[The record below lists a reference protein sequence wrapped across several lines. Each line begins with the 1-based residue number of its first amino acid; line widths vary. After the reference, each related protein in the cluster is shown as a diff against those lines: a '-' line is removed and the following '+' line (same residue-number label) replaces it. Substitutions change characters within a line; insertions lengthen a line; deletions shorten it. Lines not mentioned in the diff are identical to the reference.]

1 MTAGGEI
8 IEPTSQQAGALPVLP
23 HAQPAEGFP
32 FGEPLLYLRA
42 ITDRPRRTISC
53 TVENVYD
60 QQIAVIQPLT
70 DISAGRIACE
80 IRFVVADAK
89 GVPILYLTRFGGR
102 GQWQGKMMQISDARG
117 SEIGW
122 MRPTSPV
129 AQFYRTHGLTF
140 SLEANQRSLGAT
152 DVPTGA
158 ALRQRTKPTPI
169 VDHTGAEIARIQ
181 RQQLSRGDYGR
192 YRKYWSD
199 YLLDCPQP
207 LPHPLPMLLL
217 ASAFTQYLY
226 EQFDQGG
233 WQLGLVDW

>member
-1 MTAGGEI
+1 MGEI
-8 IEPTSQQAGALPVLP
+8 IEPTSHPAGSLPALP

-32 FGEPLLYLRA
+32 LGEPLLYLRA
-42 ITDRPRRTISC
+42 ITHRPRNTITC

-60 QQIAVIQPLT
+60 QQIAIIQPLT
-70 DISAGRIACE
+70 DISAGRIASE
-80 IRFVVADAK
+80 IRFVVAGTNGA
-89 GVPILYLTRFGGR
+89 PILYLTRFGGR
-102 GQWQGKMMQISDARG
+102 GQWQGKMMQISDAHG
-117 SEIGW
+117 AEIGW

-140 SLEANQRSLGAT
+140 SLEANHRSLGAT

-181 RQQLSRGDYGR
+181 RQQLRRGDYGR

-207 LPHPLPMLLL
+207 LPHPLPIMLL